1 MATNSILTDEPN
13 IGFVGLGVMG
23 EPMCLNLAKKA
34 RSKVIGFDLSPH
46 PLERLAEEG
55 VGRAVS
61 LADLAGRC
69 GLIFLSLP
77 DSDAVKAV
85 CCSADGL
92 VAHMKASSTLVDM
105 STSPVDLT
113 RALAAQCQARRI
125 GFADAPVARTREA
138 AIRGDLSVMVGC
150 DAALFDQLL
159 PVLKL
164 MGSDVTRC
172 GDIGSGQLMKILNN
186 MVLFQNVCAL
196 TEAIAVARRNA
207 VDLDIFLSVI
217 SKGSGDSFAVRNHGM
232 KSMLPRIFPNR
243 AFSTRYA
250 KKDLGY
256 ALDLANSVGLDLKC
270 AKVVMERLTESEMAG
285 FGDQYFPVFL
295 NIIDP
300 IVD

>member
-1 MATNSILTDEPN
+1 MAVNPISTAEPK

-34 RSKVIGFDLSPH
+34 PSKVIGFDLSSES
-46 PLERLAEEG
+46 LGRLVEAG
-55 VGRAVS
+55 VVRAIS

-69 GLIFLSLP
+69 ELIFLSLP
-77 DSDAVKAV
+77 DGDAVKAV
-85 CCSADGL
+85 CCDPDGL
-92 VAHMKASSTLVDM
+92 IAHMKASSILVDM
-105 STSPVDLT
+105 STSPVGLT
-113 RALAAQCQARRI
+113 RELAAQCQARHI

-150 DAALFDQLL
+150 DATLFERLL

-172 GDIGSGQLMKILNN
+172 GEVGSGQIMKILNN

-196 TEAIAVARRNA
+196 SEAIAVARRNA
-207 VDLDIFLSVI
+207 VDPDTFLSVL
-217 SKGSGDSFAVRNHGM
+217 SKGSGDSFALRNHGI
-232 KSMLPRIFPNR
+232 KSMLPRIFPDR

-270 AKVVMERLTESEMAG
+270 AKVTMERLTESEMAG
-285 FGDQYFPVFL
+285 FGDQYFPVLL
-295 NIIDP
+295 NVIDP
-300 IVD
+300 MVD